1 MSSISLTAS
10 PDRAG
15 VPADKPLPEPQDVES
30 TAAGRSWW
38 PALRTGTVISV
49 ASYVAWLVVTIYK
62 QYDRKVGDPV
72 SIADLLQAWWR
83 FDQTKYTRIAE
94 SGYATDPVDPA
105 FFPLYPFLIRV
116 TDVISPGGPKTAG
129 VVVAGIAMF
138 AMYVLLYRF
147 TEVEFGRDVAART
160 SWAMAIWPVAFYLG
174 IGFNVSLFI
183 ALMIGT
189 LYAIRRG
196 HWWLAGA
203 LGGLAS
209 ATRSAGLLLG
219 LAFAYEYLRVYGF
232 RWRWNVLAAGLM
244 PSGLLAYMGYLW
256 WRFDDP
262 LRFSGVAMEPWGRE
276 LDWPWTGIVEAVQL
290 IVTEP
295 LVDWRTLHS
304 IFDLAA
310 VLLVI
315 ALLVL
320 CFTGPWRMRQDQ
332 WVLPLLGTGLLLFA
346 ISFPA
351 GPVTNEPLMSAP
363 RYVMEVLAAFILLG
377 RLRFSAFQV
386 YTLIS
391 LPLQGVLLIHLLN
404 NDWVV

>member
-1 MSSISLTAS
+1 M
-10 PDRAG
+10 
-15 VPADKPLPEPQDVES
+15 
-30 TAAGRSWW
+30 
-38 PALRTGTVISV
+38 ISV
-49 ASYVAWLVVTIYK
+49 ASYVAWLVVTVYK

-72 SIADLLQAWWR
+72 SIADLVEAWWR

-94 SGYATDPVDPA
+94 SGYATDAVDPA

-116 TDVISPGGPKTAG
+116 ADIILPTGPKKTAG

-147 TEVEFGRDVAART
+147 AEVEFGRAVAVRT

-219 LAFAYEYLRVYGF
+219 LAFAYEYLRVYGY
-232 RWRWNVLAAGLM
+232 RWRWNVLAAALM
-244 PSGLLAYMGYLW
+244 PSGLFAYMGYLW

-262 LRFSGVAMEPWGRE
+262 FRFSGVAMEPWGRE
-276 LDWPWTGIVEAVQL
+276 LDWPWTGIVETIQL
-290 IVTEP
+290 IATNP

-304 IFDLAA
+304 IFDLAS

-315 ALLVL
+315 VLLVL

-377 RLRFSAFQV
+377 RLPFTPVQV

-391 LPLQGVLLIHLLN
+391 LPLQGVLMFHLLN